1 MGFYEETY
9 VGICALSFLSPTL
22 YPHSHKSTA
31 VTHAQCMCVCVW
43 GGIWPRLGAEKRVG
57 ACGNSSRSV
66 RELKGMSVHP
76 GQQML
81 RVTPQ
86 LDSYQLLLHPPP
98 FYAEFHLVLHPSQSW
113 DTPPVSLQPNLPL
126 PRRSLDWLEWRFLA
140 LISTTRRR
148 LAAGR

>member
-31 VTHAQCMCVCVW
+31 VTHAQCMCVCV
-43 GGIWPRLGAEKRVG
+43 GGAFGQGLEQRREWEHVGTPAEMCV
-57 ACGNSSRSV
+57 
-66 RELKGMSVHP
+66 LKGMGVHP

-98 FYAEFHLVLHPSQSW
+98 FYAEFHFVLHPSQSW

>member
-31 VTHAQCMCVCVW
+31 VTHAQCMCMCV

-57 ACGNSSRSV
+57 ACGNSSRNV
-66 RELKGMSVHP
+66 RELKGMGVHP

-98 FYAEFHLVLHPSQSW
+98 FYAEFHLVLHPSQSC
-113 DTPPVSLQPNLPL
+113 L
-126 PRRSLDWLEWRFLA
+126 
-140 LISTTRRR
+140 
-148 LAAGR
+148 LAAKLTLAQKILGLVGVEVLGFNQHH